1 MSRFAKIAF
10 LTRLDTSFAWP
21 ATKAAELLFA
31 ASEACLC
38 GSTFLL
44 MVLFV
49 LCSVDGDIRTI
60 SNVARVPLA
69 EIAFFARLNASHAWP
84 ATETAKLLF
93 AASEACLCRSAL
105 LLMVLLVLLCSASR
119 DVRRVRDV
127 VCVPLK

>member
-21 ATKAAELLFA
+21 ATK
-31 ASEACLC
+31 
-38 GSTFLL
+38 
-44 MVLFV
+44 LFV

-127 VCVPLK
+127 ACVPLK